1 MLETGCVL
9 VRSSGTTRSNL
20 LVRRDSLIL
29 DRILLTQARDLIERA
44 QRGARRERSIGP
56 ATMRELDEAR
66 SALEDAFHQVTGAI
80 GELTAE
86 LLFTSSDLP
95 TR

>member
-1 MLETGCVL
+1 
-9 VRSSGTTRSNL
+9 
-20 LVRRDSLIL
+20 
-29 DRILLTQARDLIERA
+29 
-44 QRGARRERSIGP
+44 
-56 ATMRELDEAR
+56 MRELDEAR